1 MVRYILPFLIAGS
14 VLAED
19 KGPPP
24 HAVMKKPS
32 KVINHAGLTRE
43 EVSMSR
49 SGQDF
54 FPIHDIVYKETVFVR
69 MDKAMEYFLKSL
81 NYYNKALFTE
91 TKKAILK
98 AKKEDKKVYVN
109 IVGGGTVPEHAFGGR
124 NNVYKID
131 DFSNGQYTILFVT
144 PDGRLWHDH
153 YHCGEYGKLGR
164 DGVSF
169 QHAVKTFGA
178 SDIKKAIDRA
188 KASNKAYDWEVVVKF
203 PDMNPNIYIFDTYD
217 LYEEWMNRTRYP
229 LKYSKVAKVPVN
241 LEFPKLELTVKN
253 E

>member
-32 KVINHAGLTRE
+32 KVIQHAGLTRE
-43 EVSMSR
+43 EIAMSR
-49 SGQDF
+49 SGQDY
-54 FPIHDIVYKETVFVR
+54 FPIHDIVYKVTVFVP

-91 TKKAILK
+91 TKKAISK

-109 IVGGGTVPEHAFGGR
+109 IVGGGDVPEHAFGAR

-178 SDIKKAIDRA
+178 SDIRKAVKRA
-188 KASNKAYDWEVVVKF
+188 KASNETYDWEVTVAF
-203 PDMNPNIYIFDTYD
+203 PDMNPNIYIFDTYE

-229 LKYSKVAKVPVN
+229 LKYSKVAKIPVN
-241 LEFPKLELTVKN
+241 LKFPDQELSKK
-253 E
+253 